1 MALTTCPEC
10 GKEVSSSA
18 EKCPECGYPFTNSKS
33 TQVKMMF
40 VENKKHLMI
49 GAAVLLA
56 IVAIVLFQRTYL
68 NEYEQMALSDCQTIK
83 GMLKNPASFTLYD
96 DILIYPDDETY
107 GDLVYISY
115 GATNSF
121 GAMIQ
126 STAIFEDGDKYV
138 GDYDDTE
145 DDYSTLEEYDH
156 FVLARLPYKLE
167 IIMNNNYEN
176 FIRVDAD
183 KIMSKLD

>member
-126 STAIFEDGDKYV
+126 SMAIFEDGDKYV
-138 GDYDDTE
+138 GNSDDTE
-145 DDYSTLEEYDH
+145 EDFSSQHEYDY
-156 FVLARLPYKLE
+156 FLLAQLPYKYD
-167 IIMNNNYEN
+167 IQIKGNYEN

-183 KIMSKLD
+183 KIMSRLD